1 MKRYSLLSVIVSI
14 SVLAAGCSKSGD
26 SAEASTPPP
35 TPVQL
40 ETLKS
45 DTLQDTN
52 NFVGTLE
59 AYQTV
64 QLEPQIDGR
73 INQVMVAPG
82 DLVQQGQ
89 LMFLLDLDQTA
100 PQLNSA
106 VANVNSTVAARN
118 TAAQQLQVAQSQL
131 SSAQSQAELARVDNE
146 RYSFLATK
154 GAVDQ
159 STADRYTTTLKVDRD
174 AVEQARKQVN
184 AAKAGVNQ
192 ASADINKAQADA
204 NAAKVSVDFKRVV
217 APITG
222 LVGNIAVKQGDYV
235 TTGQTLTTINKN
247 ETFDLQIPV
256 PISHADEL
264 RAGLPVKLIDPN
276 TENLL
281 SVGSI
286 YFVSSKVDPNAQS
299 VLTRAKFSNTNGN
312 LRDSQYVKASI
323 VWDTSP
329 GVLVPVTAVKTI
341 GGQSFVFTAA
351 NQTNQTDTTKQ
362 NNKTNQP
369 DQPDQSKP
377 QLVAHQVPVTL
388 GQIQGQDY
396 QITKGLK
403 PGDRVIIS
411 GIQKLRDGA
420 AISPQ
425 SSNAANAADPSA
437 SAASPT
443 ASKATQ

>member
-1 MKRYSLLSVIVSI
+1 MI
-14 SVLAAGCSKSGD
+14 
-26 SAEASTPPP
+26 P
-35 TPVQL
+35 
-40 ETLKS
+40 TLK
-45 DTLQDTN
+45 
-52 NFVGTLE
+52 
-59 AYQTV
+59 
-64 QLEPQIDGR
+64 
-73 INQVMVAPG
+73 
-82 DLVQQGQ
+82 
-89 LMFLLDLDQTA
+89 
-100 PQLNSA
+100 
-106 VANVNSTVAARN
+106 
-118 TAAQQLQVAQSQL
+118 
-131 SSAQSQAELARVDNE
+131 
-146 RYSFLATK
+146 
-154 GAVDQ
+154 
-159 STADRYTTTLKVDRD
+159 
-174 AVEQARKQVN
+174 
-184 AAKAGVNQ
+184 
-192 ASADINKAQADA
+192 
-204 NAAKVSVDFKRVV
+204 
-217 APITG
+217 
-222 LVGNIAVKQGDYV
+222 
-235 TTGQTLTTINKN
+235 
-247 ETFDLQIPV
+247 
-256 PISHADEL
+256 
-264 RAGLPVKLIDPN
+264 
-276 TENLL
+276 NLL